1 MNVEVRPPGPASR
14 SLPTHAAR
22 RVLRSAAVTASRALP
37 RPDVATR
44 RVILCYHSV
53 HPSVPYASASPGL
66 FAEHLDWLRANTDVV
81 DLPALLDSP
90 AALEQTRPRVS
101 LTFDDGYVD
110 NYEYAFPLLAARG
123 MPAAFF
129 LTAGFLER
137 DEAVMQR
144 LAVIWRTPCAALAP
158 LAWSQV
164 VEMQAAGM
172 TVGSHTWSHPNL
184 SQLPVLVAKHELTR
198 SKDVIEQRTGAAVD
212 ALAYPFGKWGEHVD
226 ATTLRLAEVAGY
238 EVGYA
243 SSPRAV
249 AARDG
254 RFRVPRFGV
263 GDDSVADVAAKVR
276 GEIDWHTTVH
286 DHLPRRVRRALFP
299 VYP

>member
-1 MNVEVRPPGPASR
+1 MRRRRRGCSR
-14 SLPTHAAR
+14 STSIGCAR
-22 RVLRSAAVTASRALP
+22 TLMSSIFRRCSIP
-37 RPDVATR
+37 R
-44 RVILCYHSV
+44 LHSSK
-53 HPSVPYASASPGL
+53 HG
-66 FAEHLDWLRANTDVV
+66 
-81 DLPALLDSP
+81 
-90 AALEQTRPRVS
+90 QRVS

-212 ALAYPFGKWGEHVD
+212 TLAYPFGKWGEHVD

-249 AARDG
+249 AA
-254 RFRVPRFGV
+254 
-263 GDDSVADVAAKVR
+263 
-276 GEIDWHTTVH
+276 
-286 DHLPRRVRRALFP
+286 PRRPVQGSALRSW
-299 VYP
+299 